1 MRKVTYGAACSLD
14 GFIAGPNGEI
24 DWLQYSKDV
33 HAIMKDYWARIDT
46 LLIGRKTWEV
56 ANAMGGGSSAEG
68 DTMMAGITF
77 YVFSR
82 TLGHL
87 PAGKGELVSEHAGE
101 FVRDLKRRRG
111 KEICVFGGGELAQS
125 LFDAGVIDE
134 VGLNVHPVLLGTG
147 VPLFR
152 DAGRIKLKLTEC
164 RQIAGGCVYMM
175 YRVLPRRQR
184 NLDLRHA
191 LDAAVG

>member
-14 GFIAGPNGEI
+14 GFIAGPNGEV
-24 DWLQYSKDV
+24 DWLLYSRDV
-33 HAIMKDYWARIDT
+33 YAIMKDYWQRIDT
-46 LLIGRKTWEV
+46 LLMGRKTWEV
-56 ANAMGGGSSAEG
+56 ANAIGSPPDA
-68 DTMMAGITF
+68 DKMMAGITS

-82 TLGHL
+82 TLHAL
-87 PAGKGELVSEHAGE
+87 PPGKGELVSDTAGE

-125 LFDAGVIDE
+125 LLAAGVIDE

-164 RQIAGGCVYMM
+164 RPIGGGCVYMT

-184 NLDLRHA
+184 KLDLRHT